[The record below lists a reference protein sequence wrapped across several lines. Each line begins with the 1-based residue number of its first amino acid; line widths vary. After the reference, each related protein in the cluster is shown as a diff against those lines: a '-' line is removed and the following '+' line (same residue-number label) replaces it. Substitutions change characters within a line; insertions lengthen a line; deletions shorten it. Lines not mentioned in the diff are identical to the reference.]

1 MRMQLPHSSLSV
13 TLGPRILAA
22 AVFAAASVLAA
33 PLRAEDGSGGKV
45 SENLYEISKPH
56 MKDPFHWISIWRLTP
71 QANDPGGMQSL
82 KGPHEYDYKSGDKS
96 AQPAPSKARSDWKK
110 SEERRTQAYMK
121 KVGPLMPTTIQA
133 LPPQEAFPKDENTG
147 PVRHY
152 LSQAIVLTTPFIAD
166 EGGNGFFPKECKL
179 RYSASNES
187 SILQLFEEVVL
198 SVGQDAGVKSGD
210 LYRTYQV
217 GDHYRS
223 YASGRGL
230 GRLVETNGIV
240 EVIRV
245 GPKSSVARL
254 VKCFGLIPRDSRA
267 CPLTAPPEVAATG
280 YTPTTDNKLA
290 AQIIWV
296 TSQQQFPQPYS
307 YAIVDRGSAKG
318 YRNGDMVLFFNRNQG
333 RMTDKV
339 LGNGIVVNVGD
350 KTATV
355 LIRDLYPGI
364 INRGD
369 YTVVI
374 QSAVM

>member
-1 MRMQLPHSSLSV
+1 MRMQLPFLSRSV
-13 TLGPRILAA
+13 TVGSQVLAVIAILAVQPRSQDA
-22 AVFAAASVLAA
+22 A
-33 PLRAEDGSGGKV
+33 GKV
-45 SENLYEISKPH
+45 TENLHEISKPH
-56 MKDPFHWISIWRLTP
+56 MKDPFHWISIWKLTP
-71 QANDPGGMQSL
+71 QSDDPGGMSAL
-82 KGPHEYDYKSGDKS
+82 KGSNGYDYESSDKS
-96 AQPAPSKARSDWKK
+96 VQPAPSKARNDWKK
-110 SEERRTQAYMK
+110 SEERRTLAYMK
-121 KVGPLMPTTIQA
+121 KVGPLMPATIQA

-152 LSQAIVLTTPFIAD
+152 LSQSIVLTTPFIAD
-166 EGGNGFFPKECKL
+166 EGKGGYFPRECKL

-187 SILQLFEEVVL
+187 SILQLYDEVVL

-210 LYRTYQV
+210 LYRTYLV
-217 GDHYRS
+217 GDSYRS

-254 VKCFGLIPRDSRA
+254 MKCFGPIPRDSRA
-267 CPLTAPPEVAATG
+267 CPLVAPAEVAATG
-280 YTPTTDNKLA
+280 YSPTTDNKLA

-339 LGNGIVVNVGD
+339 LGNGIVVSVGD
-350 KTATV
+350 KTATI

-374 QSAVM
+374 QSAIL

>member
-1 MRMQLPHSSLSV
+1 MRMQLPFLSRSV
-13 TLGPRILAA
+13 TVGPRMLAVAAIAA
-22 AVFAAASVLAA
+22 AAIAS
-33 PLRAEDGSGGKV
+33 PSRAEDAASGKV

-71 QANDPGGMQSL
+71 QANDPGGMESL
-82 KGPHEYDYKSGDKS
+82 KGPHEYNYESDDKNP
-96 AQPAPSKARSDWKK
+96 QPAPSKARNDWKK
-110 SEERRTQAYMK
+110 SEERRNQAYMK
-121 KVGPLMPTTIQA
+121 KVGPLMPSAIEA
-133 LPPQEAFPKDENTG
+133 MPPQEAFPKAENTG

-152 LSQAIVLTTPFIAD
+152 LSQAIVLTTPFIAS
-166 EGGNGFFPKECKL
+166 EGNGGFFPRECKL

-198 SVGQDAGVKSGD
+198 SAGRDAGVKSGD
-210 LYRTYQV
+210 FYRTYQV

-254 VKCFGLIPRDSRA
+254 VKCFGPIPRDSRA
-267 CPLTAPPEVAATG
+267 CPLTVPVEVAATG

-296 TSQQQFPQPYS
+296 SSQQQFPQPYS
-307 YAIVDRGSAKG
+307 FAIVDRGSVKG
-318 YRNGDMVLFFNRNQG
+318 YRNGDMVLFFNRTEG